1 MKLKRF
7 KVNNLW
13 YNMDV
18 DWKLHPRLNILVGPN
33 GSGKSITI
41 NLMYEL
47 LNWDICYNR
56 CPKDSVE
63 ITLSSEEPIVYPSD
77 TYNKTMRDGLP
88 IYVKHIKNPYGGIYI
103 SSSDTRK
110 LEKMMKKM
118 GFDIPK
124 FPERHLSTG
133 DNNLFQIIYTVHV
146 CSIHARRRNVNPIVF
161 LDGPEMGL
169 SVDRQERLIGWL
181 LRLCPRGQFIVAT
194 HSPFICTSWE
204 KYVIDIEKIISR
216 RGK

>member
-47 LNWDICYNR
+47 LNWDICYNKY
-56 CPKDSVE
+56 PKDSVE
-63 ITLSSEEPIVYPSD
+63 ITLSSGESIVYPSD
-77 TYNKTMRDGLP
+77 TYNKTMRDGFP
-88 IYVKHIKNPYGGIYI
+88 IWVRYIKNPYGGVYS

-110 LEKMMKKM
+110 LRKMMKKM
-118 GFDIPK
+118 GFDIPR
-124 FPERHLSTG
+124 FPEQHLSTG
-133 DNNLFQIIYTVHV
+133 DNNLLQVIYTVHTR
-146 CSIHARRRNVNPIVF
+146 SLLSRQRSMTPIIF

-181 LRLCPRGQFIVAT
+181 LRLCPKGQFIIAT
-194 HSPFICTSWE
+194 NSPFVCKSWE
-204 KYVIDIEKIISR
+204 RYMIDIEKIISR
-216 RGK
+216 REK